1 MERGEMFIQVKEGK
15 ILNQG
20 LKIKRSYKQKI
31 KERKILFP
39 VEIEEE
45 KKALWI

>member
-1 MERGEMFIQVKEGK
+1 MFSQVKEWK